1 VKVLVTGANGLL
13 GRELCKVLSQVHDVI
28 GIVHSPVE
36 NPISKVDYVVM
47 DLSKSLDFTA
57 LPTNIDIV
65 FHLAQSSHFRDFP
78 GGTKDTF
85 QINTS
90 CTLDLLEYCRIANG
104 RRFFLAST
112 GGVYGGQSG
121 PIPEAGLL
129 IPPSEIGFYFASKLA
144 AEMFSSTYRQVF
156 DVTVLRF
163 FFMYGPLQK
172 SDMFLPRL
180 VHSVINGREITINE
194 SGGIRVNPILVDDV
208 ANLLSSFLDKEL
220 PPVINIGGADVV
232 SIQEIANRIGELTS
246 RTPKFVKQS
255 NVVTDVIADIRIMLQ
270 LLDVN
275 GLTPFNQGLELLVRS
290 IHQND

>member
-1 VKVLVTGANGLL
+1 MRILVTGADGLL
-13 GRELCKVLSQVHDVI
+13 GRELCKVLSLQHSVT
-28 GIVHSPVE
+28 GLVHSAVEKPVF
-36 NPISKVDYVVM
+36 NVDYVVM
-47 DLSKSLDFTA
+47 DLSKSLDFAA
-57 LPTNIDIV
+57 LPTSIDIV
-65 FHLAQSSHFRDFP
+65 FHLAQSSQFRDFP

-90 CTLDLLEYCRIANG
+90 CTLDLLEYCRIAHG
-104 RRFFLAST
+104 HRFFLAST

-208 ANLLSSFLDKEL
+208 ANMLLSFLDKEL
-220 PPVINIGGADVV
+220 PPVINIGGADIV
-232 SIQEIANRIGELTS
+232 SIQEIVKRIGELTS
-246 RTPKFVKQS
+246 KTPLFAEQS
-255 NVVTDVIADIRIMLQ
+255 NAVTDVIADIGIMSQ
-270 LLDVN
+270 LIDVN

>member
-1 VKVLVTGANGLL
+1 VRILVTGADGLL
-13 GRELCKVLSQVHDVI
+13 GRELCKVLSLQHSVT
-28 GIVHSPVE
+28 GLVHSAVEKPVF
-36 NPISKVDYVVM
+36 NVDYVVM
-47 DLSKSLDFTA
+47 DLSKSLDFAA
-57 LPTNIDIV
+57 LPTSIDIV
-65 FHLAQSSHFRDFP
+65 FHLAQSSQFRDFP

-90 CTLDLLEYCRIANG
+90 CTLDLLEYCRIAHG
-104 RRFFLAST
+104 HRFFLAST

-208 ANLLSSFLDKEL
+208 ANMLLSFLDKEL
-220 PPVINIGGADVV
+220 PPVINIGGADIV
-232 SIQEIANRIGELTS
+232 SIQEIVKRIGELTS
-246 RTPKFVKQS
+246 KTPLFAEQS
-255 NVVTDVIADIRIMLQ
+255 NAVTDVIADIGIMSQ
-270 LLDVN
+270 LIDVN

>member
-78 GGTKDTF
+78 RGTKDTF

>member
-47 DLSKSLDFTA
+47 DLSKSLDFEA
-57 LPTNIDIV
+57 LPTSIDIV

-90 CTLDLLEYCRIANG
+90 CTLDLLDYCRIAHG

-180 VHSVINGREITINE
+180 VHSVINGKEITINE

-208 ANLLSSFLDKEL
+208 ANMLLSFVDKEL
-220 PPVINIGGADVV
+220 PPVVNIGGPNVV
-232 SIQEIANRIGELTS
+232 SIQEIAQHIGELTS
-246 RTPKFVKQS
+246 RTPQFVEQP
-255 NVVTDVIADIRIMLQ
+255 NAITDVIADIKIMSQ
-270 LLDVN
+270 LFDVN
-275 GLTPFNQGLELLVRS
+275 RLTPFNRGLELLVRS
-290 IHQND
+290 INENN

>member
-1 VKVLVTGANGLL
+1 MRILVSGADGLL
-13 GRELCKVLSQVHDVI
+13 GRELCKVLSLQHSVT
-28 GIVHSPVE
+28 GLVHSAVEKPVS
-36 NPISKVDYVVM
+36 NVDYVVM
-47 DLSKSLDFTA
+47 DLSKTLDSAA
-57 LPTNIDIV
+57 LPTSIDIV

-121 PIPEAGLL
+121 PIPEAGFL

-180 VHSVINGREITINE
+180 VHSVINGRDITINE
-194 SGGIRVNPILVDDV
+194 KGGIRVNPILVDDV
-208 ANLLSSFLDKEL
+208 ANMLSSFLNMEL
-220 PPVINIGGADVV
+220 PPVINIGGPDVV
-232 SIQEIANRIGELTS
+232 SIQEIAEHIGELTS
-246 RTPKFVKQS
+246 RTPHFLHQD
-255 NVVTDVIADIRIMLQ
+255 NAVTDVIADIKTMSQ
-270 LLDVN
+270 LIDVN
-275 GLTPFNQGLELLVRS
+275 RLTPFNRGLELLVHS
-290 IHQND
+290 INQNN